1 MDKRRLGHSDLHVSV
16 VGMGCWQLD
25 TGYWGS
31 TEAEVIAAVHAA
43 LDCGINLFD
52 TAEGYGH
59 GRSEQIL
66 GKALADRRDQAVIA
80 TKISAGNLA
89 VEQVRPHCEASLERL
104 GTDYI
109 DLYQIHWP
117 TRQVPM
123 ERSMEELVKL
133 QKEGKIRH
141 IGVSNFDCQQMDLVR
156 SRGSIVSLQPPFSLF
171 WREIEDEILPYC
183 RQHNISVLAYSPLAQ
198 GLLTGRF
205 NRQNRPAP
213 DEGRNVLFQDSEA
226 YERCVGAVEQMKP
239 IADAQGAALSQL
251 AIQWVLSTEG
261 VTSALVGAR
270 RADQVRANAAA
281 AEVQLPRNVYEQLD
295 RISRQALEGV
305 ALPRSMWNWYPD
317 KALDEQERREARK

>member
-1 MDKRRLGHSDLHVSV
+1 MNPCGVDKLFFAGAGRLEQNRIVQSHRQHGL
-16 VGMGCWQLD
+16 
-25 TGYWGS
+25 GS
-31 TEAEVIAAVHAA
+31 P
-43 LDCGINLFD
+43 F
-52 TAEGYGH
+52 
-59 GRSEQIL
+59 
-66 GKALADRRDQAVIA
+66 
-80 TKISAGNLA
+80 GNLA
-89 VEQVRPHCEASLERL
+89 VDRVRPHCEASLERL

-171 WREIEDEILPYC
+171 WRDIEDEILPYC

-205 NRQNRPAP
+205 TRQNRPAP
-213 DEGRNVLFQDSEA
+213 DEGRNVLFQDSEV

-239 IADAQGAALSQL
+239 IANAQGAALSQL

-270 RADQVRANAAA
+270 KPDQVRANAAA
-281 AEVQLPRNVYEQLD
+281 SEVQLPRNVYEQLD

-317 KALDEQERREARK
+317 KALDEQERQEARK

>member
-1 MDKRRLGHSDLHVSV
+1 MEKRRLGDSDLHVSV

-25 TGYWGS
+25 TGHWGS

-52 TAEGYGH
+52 TAEGYGR

-66 GKALADRRDQAVIA
+66 GKALADRRDEALIA

-89 VEQVRPHCEASLERL
+89 VEQIRPHCEASLARL

-123 ERSMEELVKL
+123 DRSMAELVKL
-133 QKEGKIRH
+133 QKEGKVRH
-141 IGVSNFDCQQMDLVR
+141 IGVSNFNCQQMDLVR
-156 SRGSIVSLQPPFSLF
+156 SGGNIVSLQPPFSLL
-171 WREIEDEILPYC
+171 WREIEGEILPYC
-183 RQHNISVLAYSPLAQ
+183 RQHNIGVLPYSPLAQ
-198 GLLTGRF
+198 GLLTGRY

-213 DEGRNVLFQDSEA
+213 DEGRNVLFQIPEA

-239 IADAQGAALSQL
+239 IADAQGVALSQL

-270 RADQVRANAAA
+270 KPDQVRGNTAAS
-281 AEVQLPRNVYEQLD
+281 EVQMPRDVYEKLD
-295 RISRQALEGV
+295 RISRQALDGM
-305 ALPRSMWNWYPD
+305 ALPCSMWDWYPD
-317 KALDEQERREARK
+317 KALDEQERQAARK